1 MCIVRKKAGEV
12 GIIVY
17 IKAGIIVYIEV
28 GIIVYIEAGI
38 VGYVSLLPD
47 KSHCLQ
53 TIDRLSGIA
62 RLLHLDVHW

>member
-1 MCIVRKKAGEV
+1 MCIVRKKAGKAGIIVYIEA

-17 IKAGIIVYIEV
+17 IKAGI
-28 GIIVYIEAGI
+28 
-38 VGYVSLLPD
+38 VGYVSQLPD